1 MAKKNNKKYE
11 SGLEVFQRNFIENPG
26 FKALVQLIGI
36 IIFFAVI
43 VLVSKFGGEEQKET
57 LTNNDNTE
65 ITTTVPESPKK
76 TYYDYLLDLENNK
89 KKITAVI
96 SINDMSYNL
105 SMESEKGILSGYLET
120 KTKTSKFKIEE
131 DKIYEVKLEE
141 EIENDK
147 LFEGINLDYIVIEK
161 LTEMLSN
168 NKATKQLIDDTIVY
182 DYELE
187 GKTIKVTTKDQI
199 DLVEITEGNN
209 IYKLTF
215 E

>member
-43 VLVSKFGGEEQKET
+43 VLVSKFGEEEQKET
-57 LTNNDNTE
+57 LTNNDNIE

-89 KKITAVI
+89 KKITAAI

-105 SMESEKGILSGYLET
+105 SMESEKEILSGYLET

-147 LFEGINLDYIVIEK
+147 LFEGINLDYIIIEK